1 MQGDKI
7 DKDLSLV
14 RLTLGFMFALV
25 VLPSNVKA
33 IAILFFGLSV
43 LFLSLRRKW
52 SFNKEFFFTNSILYI
67 VILVTLFYSE
77 NYSYGIYKLQT
88 MSSLL
93 VFPFVFSL
101 FKINEIK
108 QLFKH
113 VTVYLSIYIL
123 GVFLLN
129 TIPFLWYLMTHYSFK
144 EIIIH
149 YPKIIIIGIGKYS
162 IHPIYMSLHC
172 CVAIIFSL
180 FVYKKANSK
189 TLRILLIIINLILT
203 SFLLI
208 YARKG
213 PILAL
218 FITLFIWT
226 IFQNRKKYYIYTTII
241 VATVSL
247 IIIMIPKTRGRFSEL
262 LTISSIS
269 TGNETSTNIRYTI
282 YKSTKELIVESPL
295 IGYGIGDYNDM
306 LISKSKNKGHM
317 SLSKNGYNSHN
328 QYLSLLLIGGIP
340 SFIIF
345 LYMVIKNIIIS
356 WQNKNQVLILI
367 LTFYCISMLTENIL
381 ERENGVIFF
390 SLFIN
395 FFALKNLYESEKE

>member
-328 QYLSLLLIGGIP
+328 QYLSFLLIGGIP
-340 SFIIF
+340 SFII
-345 LYMVIKNIIIS
+345 III
-356 WQNKNQVLILI
+356 
-367 LTFYCISMLTENIL
+367 Y
-381 ERENGVIFF
+381 G
-390 SLFIN
+390 
-395 FFALKNLYESEKE
+395 Y